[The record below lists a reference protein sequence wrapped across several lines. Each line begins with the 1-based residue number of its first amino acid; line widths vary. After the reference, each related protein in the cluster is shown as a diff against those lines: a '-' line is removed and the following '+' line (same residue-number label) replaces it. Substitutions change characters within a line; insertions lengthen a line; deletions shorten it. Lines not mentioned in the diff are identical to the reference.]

1 MNVLMICSS
10 RENIDPYYISIAR
23 SVAQYLAQSECDLVF
38 GGCSSSMMGIC
49 YEEFVKNG
57 RNIYSFTT
65 KKYADDLINLKDSK
79 HYIRETTFDLK
90 KDMFLNS
97 DLVVCL
103 PGGPG
108 TISELLSYIEEKR
121 SNDSEI
127 PIIIYDENGFYNNFM
142 KVLNDLIKEKFV
154 DENIL
159 NMFKVTTN
167 KNEFNFLF
175 IPSIVRHG
183 FFAINI

>member
-1 MNVLMICSS
+1 MNVLILCSS
-10 RENIDPYYISIAR
+10 RENIDPYYKSITRSIS
-23 SVAQYLAQSECDLVF
+23 QYLAQNECDLVF

-49 YEEFVKNG
+49 YEEFVKNE

-65 KKYADDLINLKDSK
+65 RKYADDLINLKDSK

-108 TISELLSYIEEKR
+108 TKSELWAYIEEKR
-121 SNDSEI
+121 SNDSET
-127 PIIIYDENGFYNNFM
+127 PIIIYDENGFYNNFIEEIN
-142 KVLNDLIKEKFV
+142 KSIRENFV
-154 DENIL
+154 GEDIL
-159 NMFKVTTN
+159 NMFKIATN
-167 KNEFNFLF
+167 KNEFINEFLN
-175 IPSIVRHG
+175 VKWRKK
-183 FFAINI
+183 

>member
-23 SVAQYLAQSECDLVF
+23 SVAQYLAQDDIGCDLIF
-38 GGCSSSMMGIC
+38 GGCSSSMMGVC
-49 YEEFVKNG
+49 YEEFIKNG
-57 RNIYSFTT
+57 RHVSSFTT
-65 KKYADDLINLKDSK
+65 EKYVSDLINLEQSD
-79 HYIRETTFDLK
+79 YYVENTTFDLK
-90 KDMFLNS
+90 REMFLNS

-121 SNDSEI
+121 SNDNET

-142 KVLNDLIKEKFV
+142 KVLKDLIKENFV
-154 DENIL
+154 GEDIL
-159 NMFKVTTN
+159 NMFKIATN
-167 KNEFNFLF
+167 KNEIKNEFLN
-175 IPSIVRHG
+175 VKGRKK
-183 FFAINI
+183 

>member
-1 MNVLMICSS
+1 MNVLILCSS
-10 RENIDPYYISIAR
+10 RENIDPYYKSIAR

-49 YEEFVKNG
+49 YEEFVKNE

-65 KKYADDLINLKDSK
+65 RKYADDLINLKDSK

-97 DLVVCL
+97 DLVICL

-121 SNDSEI
+121 SNDSNT
-127 PIIIYDENGFYNNFM
+127 PIIIYDENGFYNNFI
-142 KVLNDLIKEKFV
+142 KVLKDLIEQKFV
-154 DENIL
+154 GEDIL
-159 NMFKVTTN
+159 NMFKIVTN
-167 KNEFNFLF
+167 KNDFENEFLNMKW
-175 IPSIVRHG
+175 RKK
-183 FFAINI
+183 